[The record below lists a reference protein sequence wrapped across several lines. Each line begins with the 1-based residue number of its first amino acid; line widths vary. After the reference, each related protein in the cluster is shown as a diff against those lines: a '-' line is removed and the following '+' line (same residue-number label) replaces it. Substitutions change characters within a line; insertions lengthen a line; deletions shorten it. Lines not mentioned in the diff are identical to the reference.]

1 MLLGFELTSCND
13 SEDLSIVISGTDS
26 SASANKSAL
35 GETPKHYS
43 SDTDINNK
51 NTSGYLSSLSTLQD
65 QIIIS
70 LVATTVKVC
79 LMLSMGLTNWL
90 ALLVLY
96 TLSDEVSN

>member
-35 GETPKHYS
+35 GETSKHYS

-51 NTSGYLSSLSTLQD
+51 NTS
-65 QIIIS
+65 
-70 LVATTVKVC
+70 
-79 LMLSMGLTNWL
+79 
-90 ALLVLY
+90 
-96 TLSDEVSN
+96 

>member
-51 NTSGYLSSLSTLQD
+51 EYVWIFIKLINSTGSDYNITACNDRESVYNAIYGTDQSAGTISSVHF
-65 QIIIS
+65 I
-70 LVATTVKVC
+70 
-79 LMLSMGLTNWL
+79 
-90 ALLVLY
+90 
-96 TLSDEVSN
+96 